1 MAKLFIFTTFLICV
15 WSTIALG
22 FSTTAKTA
30 LVVDNTTGEV
40 LLSKDID
47 RPIPPA
53 SMSKL
58 MTLWMVFESLEEG
71 KIELSDT
78 FRVSKK
84 AWKKGGSKMFLR
96 EGEYVTIKNLIKGVI
111 IQSGND
117 ACIVLAEGIAGTEA
131 NFAELMTIRAKE
143 IGLRS
148 SNFTNSTGW
157 PDPEH
162 KMSSKDL
169 VTLANKIRE
178 EYPSY
183 YSIFKDLEF
192 TWDNISQKNRNPL
205 LFMNL
210 GADGLKTGYT
220 EEAGYGLIASV
231 KQNKRRITFVITG
244 LNSVEQRAREA
255 KGITTWAFKK
265 FKLKTYFKKN
275 SVILEAP
282 VWRGNKERVKI
293 SATNDVQT
301 LLASDAKES
310 PEIQIVLKE
319 PLVAPLKK
327 GQKIN
332 GHLVI
337 KTTPLAETGVKNRQL
352 IFPIE
357 VGEDLE
363 RGGLANK
370 LSTNLDILKSK
381 LTSFAINSLISN
393 A

>member
-1 MAKLFIFTTFLICV
+1 MAKLFIFTTFLICI

-58 MTLWMVFESLEEG
+58 MTLWMVFESLDEG
-71 KIELSDT
+71 KIELDDT

-84 AWKKGGSKMFLR
+84 AWEKGGSKMFLR

-183 YSIFKDLEF
+183 YGIFDDLEF

-231 KQNKRRITFVITG
+231 RQNKRRVTFVITG
-244 LNSVEQRAREA
+244 LNSIEQRAREA

-275 SVILEAP
+275 SIILEAP
-282 VWRGNKERVKI
+282 VWRGKKESVKI
-293 SATNDVQT
+293 SATNDIQT
-301 LLASDAKES
+301 LLASDAKERIK
-310 PEIQIVLKE
+310 IQIVLKE

-337 KTTPLAETGVKNRQL
+337 KTTPLTETSIEKRQL

-370 LSTNLDILKSK
+370 LLTNLDTLKSK
-381 LTSFAINSLISN
+381 LFSLLGSK
-393 A
+393 

>member
-1 MAKLFIFTTFLICV
+1 MAKLSIFTTFLICV

-30 LVVDNTTGEV
+30 LVIDNTTGEV
-40 LLSKDID
+40 LLSKDIN

-71 KIELSDT
+71 KIELGDT

-178 EYPSY
+178 KYPSY
-183 YSIFKDLEF
+183 YRIFDDLEF

-231 KQNKRRITFVITG
+231 KQNKRRVTFVITG

-282 VWRGNKERVKI
+282 VWRGTKERVKI
-293 SATNDVQT
+293 SPTNDVQT
-301 LLASDAKES
+301 LLASDAKEGT
-310 PEIQIVLKE
+310 EIQIVLKE

-332 GHLVI
+332 GHLVV
-337 KTTPLAETGVKNRQL
+337 KTTPLAETGVDNRQL
-352 IFPIE
+352 IFPIV

-370 LSTNLDILKSK
+370 LSTNLDTLKSK
-381 LTSFAINSLISN
+381 LFSFLGSK
-393 A
+393 

>member
-30 LVVDNTTGEV
+30 LVIDNTTGEV

-71 KIELSDT
+71 KIELDDT

-183 YSIFKDLEF
+183 YTIFDDLEF

-231 KQNKRRITFVITG
+231 RQNKRRVTFVITG
-244 LNSVEQRAREA
+244 LNSAEQRAREA

-275 SVILEAP
+275 SIISEAP
-282 VWRGNKERVKI
+282 VWRGKKESVKI
-293 SATNDVQT
+293 SATNDIQI
-301 LLASDAKES
+301 LLASDAKEGT
-310 PEIQIVLKE
+310 EIQIVLKE

-337 KTTPLAETGVKNRQL
+337 KTTPLAETGVKNKQL

-357 VGEDLE
+357 VGEDLQ

-370 LSTNLDILKSK
+370 LATNLDTLKLKLFSLFGSK
-381 LTSFAINSLISN
+381 
-393 A
+393 

>member
-1 MAKLFIFTTFLICV
+1 MAKLFIFTASLICV

-30 LVVDNTTGEV
+30 LVIDNTTGEV
-40 LLSKDID
+40 LLSKNIN

-117 ACIVLAEGIAGTEA
+117 ACIVLAEGIAGTEE
-131 NFAELMTIRAKE
+131 NFAELMTLRAKE

-178 EYPSY
+178 KYPSY
-183 YSIFKDLEF
+183 YRIFDDLEF

-220 EEAGYGLIASV
+220 KEAGYGLIASV
-231 KQNKRRITFVITG
+231 KQNKRRVTFVITG

-275 SVILEAP
+275 SIILEAP
-282 VWRGNKERVKI
+282 VWRGKKEKVKI

-301 LLASDAKES
+301 LLASDAKEGT
-310 PEIQIVLKE
+310 EIQIVLKE

-337 KTTPLAETGVKNRQL
+337 KTPTLAETDVKKRKL
-352 IFPIE
+352 FFPIE

-363 RGGLANK
+363 RGGFANK
-370 LSTNLDILKSK
+370 ISTNLDTLKSK
-381 LTSFAINSLISN
+381 LFSVLGPK
-393 A
+393 

>member
-1 MAKLFIFTTFLICV
+1 MAKLFIYTTFLVCV

-47 RPIPPA
+47 RPISPA

-58 MTLWMVFESLEEG
+58 MTLWMVFESLDEG
-71 KIELSDT
+71 KIELDDT

-84 AWKKGGSKMFLR
+84 AWEKGGSKMFLR

-117 ACIVLAEGIAGTEA
+117 ACIVLAEGLAGTEA

-169 VTLANKIRE
+169 VILANKIRE

-183 YSIFKDLEF
+183 YRIFDDLEF

-231 KQNKRRITFVITG
+231 KQNKRRVTFVITG

-275 SVILEAP
+275 SIILEAP
-282 VWRGNKERVKI
+282 VWRGRKESVKI

-301 LLASDAKES
+301 LLASDAEEAT
-310 PEIQIVLKE
+310 EIKIVLKE

-332 GHLVI
+332 GHLAI
-337 KTTPLAETGVKNRQL
+337 KTTPLDETGVKKKQF

-370 LSTNLDILKSK
+370 LATNLDTLKSK
-381 LTSFAINSLISN
+381 LFSLLGSK
-393 A
+393 

>member
-1 MAKLFIFTTFLICV
+1 MTKLFVFTTFLICV

-30 LVVDNTTGEV
+30 LVIDNTTGEV

-71 KIELSDT
+71 KIELDDT

-131 NFAELMTIRAKE
+131 NFADLMNIRAKE
-143 IGLRS
+143 IGLRN
-148 SNFTNSTGW
+148 SNFINSTGW

-183 YSIFKDLEF
+183 YTIFDDLEF

-231 KQNKRRITFVITG
+231 RQNKRRVTFVITG

-275 SVILEAP
+275 SIILEAP
-282 VWRGNKERVKI
+282 VWRGKKESVKI

-310 PEIQIVLKE
+310 TEIQIVLKE

-337 KTTPLAETGVKNRQL
+337 KTSPLVKTDVEKKQL
-352 IFPIE
+352 LFPIK

-370 LSTNLDILKSK
+370 LTTNLDSLKTKLFSLVGSK
-381 LTSFAINSLISN
+381 
-393 A
+393 

>member
-1 MAKLFIFTTFLICV
+1 MTKIFIFSTFLLCI
-15 WSTIALG
+15 WSTVAQG
-22 FSTTAKTA
+22 FSTTARTA

-40 LLSKDID
+40 LLSKDVD

-71 KIELSDT
+71 KIDLDDT
-78 FRVSKK
+78 FRVSRK

-96 EGEYVTIKNLIKGVI
+96 EGAYVTVENLIKGVI

-117 ACIVLAEGIAGTEA
+117 ACIVLAEGIAGTEE

-143 IGLRS
+143 IGLS
-148 SNFTNSTGW
+148 NSNFTNSTGW

-183 YSIFKDLEF
+183 YKIFDDLEF

-205 LFMNL
+205 LLMNL

-220 EEAGYGLIASV
+220 EEAGYGLIASA
-231 KQNKRRITFVITG
+231 KQKERRITFVITG
-244 LNSVEQRAREA
+244 LKSVGQRAREA
-255 KGITTWAFKK
+255 KGITTWAFRK
-265 FKLKTYFKKN
+265 FNLKTFFKK
-275 SVILEAP
+275 SSIILEAP
-282 VWRGNKERVKI
+282 VWRGKKDRVKI
-293 SATNDVQT
+293 SATKDVQI
-301 LLASDAKES
+301 LLVNDARETNKMHV
-310 PEIQIVLKE
+310 VLKE
-319 PLVAPLKK
+319 PLIAPLKK

-337 KTTPLAETGVKNRQL
+337 ETSPLFKNREEKRQL
-352 IFPIE
+352 FFPIE
-357 VGEDLE
+357 VSENLG

-370 LSTNLDILKSK
+370 LATNLNILKSNF
-381 LTSFAINSLISN
+381 LSLFGSN
-393 A
+393 